1 MHEFFRHQLG
11 IYAGYHR
18 DERNHATHVFG
29 IPIIFFA
36 IILLLSLWQ
45 ITAFGVTVSVALIV
59 VIPLLIVWILLD
71 IAIGLAL
78 LAVVVPL
85 VLLAMAITDHAS
97 SLEVCSIAAGLF
109 LIGWA
114 LQLVGHALFE
124 HRKPAL
130 MDHPMHLLIGPMFV
144 VAKLFVALGLRRD
157 LAFAVQP
164 APREVEG

>member
-18 DERNHATHVFG
+18 DERNRATHVFG

-36 IILLLSLWQ
+36 IVLLLSLWDV
-45 ITAFGVTVSVALIV
+45 TAFGASISVALIV

-71 IAIGLAL
+71 VVIGLAL
-78 LAVVVPL
+78 LVAVVPL
-85 VLLAMAITDHAS
+85 VLLAMAIPDYAS
-97 SLEVCSIAAGLF
+97 SLEVWSIAAGLF

-114 LQLVGHALFE
+114 FQLVGHALFE

-130 MDHPMHLLIGPMFV
+130 MDNPMHLLIGPMFV

-157 LAFAVQP
+157 LALAVQP
-164 APREVEG
+164 TPGEAEG

>member
-18 DERNHATHVFG
+18 DERNRATHVFG

-36 IILLLSLWQ
+36 IVLLLSLWDV
-45 ITAFGVTVSVALIV
+45 TAFGASISVALIV

-71 IAIGLAL
+71 VGIGLAL
-78 LAVVVPL
+78 LVAVVPL
-85 VLLAMAITDHAS
+85 VLLAMAIADYAS
-97 SLEVCSIAAGLF
+97 SLEVWSIAAGLF

-114 LQLVGHALFE
+114 FQLVGHALFE

-130 MDHPMHLLIGPMFV
+130 MDNPMHLLIGPMFV
-144 VAKLFVALGLRRD
+144 VAKLFVARGLRRD
-157 LAFAVQP
+157 LAFIAQP
-164 APREVEG
+164 GAEQG